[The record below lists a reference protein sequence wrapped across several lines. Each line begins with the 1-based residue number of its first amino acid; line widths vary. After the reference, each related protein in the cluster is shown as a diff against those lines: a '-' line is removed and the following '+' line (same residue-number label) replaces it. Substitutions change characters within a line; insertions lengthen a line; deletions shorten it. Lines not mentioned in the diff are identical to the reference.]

1 MNLCSIFLKRNS
13 KELHT
18 QKAKF
23 SLSQLNPI
31 TRHFFFLCSMICV
44 AVLAYQSCSRPAF
57 AAQSTTI
64 KLEEPSPVLTQKD
77 SLWISPVPTRSI
89 VITIF
94 VLPSL
99 LDSLESVSV
108 KTTFI
113 STSTHQNQTNSSGC
127 ISNVSF
133 NP

>member
-1 MNLCSIFLKRNS
+1 MNLCSIFLKRNL
-13 KELHT
+13 KELPT
-18 QKAKF
+18 LKAKF
-23 SLSQLNPI
+23 SLNQLNPI

-44 AVLAYQSCSRPAF
+44 AALAYQSCSRPAF

-64 KLEEPSPVLTQKD
+64 KLEEPGPVLTQKD
-77 SLWISPVPTRSI
+77 SLWTSPAPTRSI
-89 VITIF
+89 VITIY

-108 KTTFI
+108 RTTSI
-113 STSTHQNQTNSSGC
+113 STSIHQSQTNLSGC